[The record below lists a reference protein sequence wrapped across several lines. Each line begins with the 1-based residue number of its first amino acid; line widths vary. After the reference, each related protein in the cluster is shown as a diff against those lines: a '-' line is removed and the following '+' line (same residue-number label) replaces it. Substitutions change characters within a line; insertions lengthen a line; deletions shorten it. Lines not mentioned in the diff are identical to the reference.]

1 MRAWFLFAILAF
13 LVFGVPL
20 IDELYKMR
28 LRRNANSGG
37 GQALQERVSLIP
49 EVNEET
55 LFGSDDAARCGKV
68 LEEA

>member
-20 IDELYKMR
+20 IDELYKRR
-28 LRRNANSGG
+28 LRRGAKSGG
-37 GQALQERVSLIP
+37 EPALQERVSLVP
-49 EVNEET
+49 AVTEET
-55 LFGSDDAARCGKV
+55 LIDSDHAARCGKV